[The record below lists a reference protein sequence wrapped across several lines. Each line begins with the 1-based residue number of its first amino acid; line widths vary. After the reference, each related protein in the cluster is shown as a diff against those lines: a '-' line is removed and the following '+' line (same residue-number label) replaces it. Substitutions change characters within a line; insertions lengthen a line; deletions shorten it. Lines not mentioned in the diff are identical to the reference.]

1 MFESRPTVAVAT
13 LGCKVN
19 QADSDAYAQSFV
31 EAGYT
36 LVPVE
41 APADVCVVNTC
52 SVTNVG
58 DQKSRQVIQRMRRA
72 NPDALIAVTGCYAA
86 LAPQAVERLTGADVV
101 AGLSEKAHLVELV
114 SERLIER
121 GVQPRPTG
129 SPQATGLVRAVPR
142 TRLNVKVQDGCNDF
156 CSYCI
161 VPFTRGRAHAL
172 PEPEALAQIRRAAE
186 EGYQEVVITGVNL
199 TTYGRNAGSSLGHLL
214 EAILEQTAIPRI
226 RLSSIEPF
234 KFDLAW
240 LSLWASP
247 RLCRHFHLPLQSG
260 CDATLRRMR
269 RRYDTDWYACLLQ
282 GIRAALP
289 DAAVWTDLIAGF
301 PGEDD
306 EEFEASLAFVEA
318 MVFAGI
324 HVFRYSPRT
333 GTRAA
338 DLPDQVPASVK
349 RARGARLLRLSDAGK
364 RRFATGLVGTTAPV
378 LFEDASGLTGNYV
391 RVYAAGAQPNTM
403 ARVRLLR
410 PESDGLWGEMVG

>member
-1 MFESRPTVAVAT
+1 MFDARPTVAVAT

-31 EAGYT
+31 DAGYA
-36 LVPVE
+36 LVPAE
-41 APADVCVVNTC
+41 AAADVCVVNTC
-52 SVTNVG
+52 SVTNAG
-58 DQKSRQVIQRMRRA
+58 DQKSRQLIQRVRRD

-86 LAPQAVERLTGADVV
+86 LAPRAVERLTGADIV

-121 GVQPRPTG
+121 GVQPRPVV
-129 SPQATGLVRAVPR
+129 QAEPSGLVRAVPR

-156 CSYCI
+156 CTYCI
-161 VPFTRGRAHAL
+161 VPFTRGRAHAVA
-172 PEPEALAQIRRAAE
+172 EPEVLARIQRAAD

-199 TTYGRNAGSSLGHLL
+199 TTYGRYDGSSLGHLL
-214 EAILEQTAIPRI
+214 EAVLERTSMPRI

-234 KFDLAW
+234 KFDVAW
-240 LSLWASP
+240 LSLWSSP

-282 GIRAALP
+282 SIRAALP
-289 DAAVWTDLIAGF
+289 DAAVWTDVIAGF
-301 PGEDD
+301 PGEGDQ
-306 EEFEASLAFVEA
+306 EFEASLAFVEA
-318 MVFAGI
+318 MAFAGI

-338 DLPDQVPASVK
+338 DLPDQVPAGVK
-349 RARGARLLRLSDAGK
+349 RARGERLLRLSEAGK
-364 RRFATGLVGTTAPV
+364 RRFAAGLVGTTVPV
-378 LFEDASGLTGNYV
+378 LFEDDGGLTGNYV